1 VIIPCS
7 EQRNANKIDDIIKV
21 LDPYISTEFLHCF
34 GCAEKRLEKLF
45 EIKEKWT
52 HAELK
57 V

>member
-21 LDPYISTEFLHCF
+21 LDPYISTEFLHYF